1 MRTVRW
7 FIENPVSVNL
17 LIAFLVI
24 AGLISVYDIR
34 REIFPAF
41 SLDRVL
47 VTVVFPG
54 ASPQEVE
61 EGICIKIEEAIT
73 GLSGIKTITSV
84 ARENLG
90 TVIIE
95 IETDQDIFKIKDD
108 VETRINTINT
118 FPVDAERPII
128 KNLELIFPVLD
139 IAVSGEIDEASLRNL
154 CESIKSELLAF
165 PEISQAE
172 VRGLKDFEI
181 SIEIE
186 DEKLREYDLS
196 FDELAAIIRA
206 SSFDMS
212 GGVIRTDGGD
222 KLLRV
227 KGQKYVRN
235 EFEDIIVRADATGTI
250 IRLHQL
256 AKVKDGFA
264 ETLIE
269 GSMKGR
275 RAALVSISKTE
286 SEDVIKISD
295 RVNSFIREK
304 QKSLPDSIKFE
315 ILNDTSVAVKSRLD
329 LLKRNG
335 LQGLI
340 LVFICLT
347 IFLNLRLSFW
357 VSTGIP
363 ISMLGTMLLLN
374 QFDQSLNMMS
384 MFGLIMALGML
395 VDDAIVV
402 SESIY
407 TELEHNPQAGS
418 HEAARNGTMKVFWPV
433 LAAVST
439 TIVAFLP
446 LGFMTGVMGKFVRI
460 LPITVISCLLVSL
473 IEALIGLPTHL
484 AHYLKPEKKSQRN
497 SFRQRIE
504 GLIES
509 FTNKYEKLLRIAC
522 EFRYI
527 TLGIAIFILFFAVGM
542 IRAGWVSFVIFPRTD
557 SENVMAKFEFPEGN
571 PFEMSLAAV
580 EKLDNSLTRAE
591 AKLKKKYNLNEPLIR
606 KSYSVAGQ
614 HPGPEGS
621 TGSNLGQ
628 ISVELT
634 SAEERTVSSAEI
646 LNSWRDETPPLP
658 GVKSLIFSQ
667 RESGP
672 GGKPIEVQL
681 RGKDFSILK
690 EAADELKAHLR
701 TYPGV
706 FDIDD
711 DFKSG
716 ITEIELDL
724 KPSARNL
731 GISLLDLARQVR
743 FAFYG
748 NEVVRLQRGI
758 FDVKVFLRFPY
769 DKRKNIG
776 TFENMVIRAANSE
789 LVPLKDVAEVS
800 FKAGTSTIT
809 RWGGFRVI
817 NVFADLDEKKANAQ
831 RITSHLADSGFL
843 GNLENKYGIRY
854 AFEGQKRETNES
866 VAGLVRGFLLS
877 FIGIFIILAT
887 IFKSYLQPLI
897 IMMAIPFGIIGA
909 IFGHLFMGYSLT
921 MLSLF
926 GLVALSG
933 IVVNNSLLLIDFI
946 NSAREAGETPIEAA
960 ISSGRQRLRPIV
972 LTSLTTVFGI
982 SSIMLERSF
991 QAVFL
996 IPMALSISWGLVF
1009 STCISLLLIPA
1020 LYLILND
1027 IINLFNQTFG
1037 SEKPTRFGETNND
1050 S

>member
-1 MRTVRW
+1 MRTVKW
-7 FIENPVSVNL
+7 FINNPVSVNL

-24 AGLISVYDIR
+24 AGLISLFEIR

-61 EGICIKIEEAIT
+61 EGICIKVEEAIT
-73 GLSGIKTITSV
+73 GLSGIKTVTSI
-84 ARENLG
+84 ARENIG
-90 TVIIE
+90 TVIVE
-95 IETDQDIFKIKDD
+95 IETDQDILKIKDD

-118 FPVDAERPII
+118 FPVDSERPII
-128 KNLELIFPVLD
+128 KNLELIFPVLN
-139 IAVSGEIDEASLRNL
+139 IAVSGDVDQVTLRNL
-154 CESIKSELLAF
+154 CENIKSELLAY

-172 VRGLKDFEI
+172 VRGLKDFEV

-186 DEKLREYDLS
+186 DEKMREYDLS

-212 GGVIRTDGGD
+212 GGVIRTTGGD

-227 KGQKYVRN
+227 KGQKYIRE
-235 EFEDIIVRADATGTI
+235 EFEDIVVRADANGAI

-256 AKVKDGFA
+256 AKVRDGFA

-269 GSMKGR
+269 GKMKGK
-275 RAALVSISKTE
+275 RAALVSVSKTE

-295 RVNSFIREK
+295 RVAKFLKNKRDT
-304 QKSLPDSIKFE
+304 LPDSISFE

-347 IFLNLRLSFW
+347 IFLNVRLSFW

-363 ISMLGTMLLLN
+363 ISMLGTILLLR

-407 TELEHNPQAGS
+407 TELEHNPGAGTF
-418 HEAARNGTMKVFWPV
+418 EAAENGTMKVFWPV
-433 LAAVST
+433 LAAVTT

-446 LGFMTGVMGKFVRI
+446 LGFMTGVMGKFVKI

-484 AHYLKPEKKSQRN
+484 AHYLKPEEKSNRN
-497 SFRQRIE
+497 RFRQAIE
-504 GLIES
+504 GLIEA
-509 FTNKYEKLLRIAC
+509 FTNQYEKLLRLAC
-522 EFRYI
+522 NFRYI
-527 TLGIAIFILFFAVGM
+527 TLGLAVFILCFALGLV
-542 IRAGWVSFVIFPRTD
+542 RAGFVSFVIFPRTD
-557 SENVMAKFEFPEGN
+557 SEEVMAKFEFPEGN
-571 PFEMSLAAV
+571 PFEISIASV
-580 EKLDNSLTRAE
+580 EQLSESLTRTE
-591 AKLKKKYNLNEPLIR
+591 ARLKKKYNLTEPLI
-606 KSYSVAGQ
+606 KKAYSVAGQ
-614 HPGPEGS
+614 HPGPDGS

-634 SAEERTVSSAEI
+634 SAEERSVSSAEI
-646 LNSWRDETPPLP
+646 LNAWREETSPLP

-672 GGKPIEVQL
+672 GGKPIEIQL
-681 RGKDFSILK
+681 RGDDFSVLK
-690 EAADELKAHLR
+690 TAADELKAHLR

-711 DFKSG
+711 DFKDG
-716 ITEIELDL
+716 ITEIEIDL

-731 GISLLDLARQVR
+731 GISLSDLARQVR

-748 NEVVRLQRGI
+748 NEVLRLQRGI

-769 DKRKNIG
+769 EKRKFIG
-776 TFENMVIRAANSE
+776 TFENMVIRTNSGQ
-789 LVPLKDVAEVS
+789 LVPIKDVADITFS
-800 FKAGTSTIT
+800 AGTSTIK
-809 RWGGFRVI
+809 RWGGFRI
-817 NVFADLDEKKANAQ
+817 ISVFADLDEKKANAQ
-831 RITSHLADSGFL
+831 RITSHLSESGFL
-843 GNLENKYGIRY
+843 KKLENKYGIRH

-887 IFKSYLQPLI
+887 IFKSYLQPMI

-909 IFGHLFMGYSLT
+909 IFGHLLMGYSLT

-933 IVVNNSLLLIDFI
+933 IVVNNSLLMIDAI
-946 NSAREAGETPIEAA
+946 NIEIASGKNPFEAA
-960 ISSGRQRLRPIV
+960 VKSGRQRLRPIV

-982 SSIMLERSF
+982 STIMLERSF

-996 IPMALSISWGLVF
+996 IPMAVSISWGLVF
-1009 STCISLLLIPA
+1009 STCISLLLIPS
-1020 LYLILND
+1020 LYLILQD
-1027 IINLFNQTFG
+1027 LMSLISGTESSL
-1037 SEKPTRFGETNND
+1037 KD
-1050 S
+1050 SAES

>member
-1 MRTVRW
+1 MRTVKW

-41 SLDRVL
+41 SLDRIL

-61 EGICIKIEEAIT
+61 EGICIKIEEAIN
-73 GLSGIKTITSV
+73 GLSGIKTVTSV

-90 TVIIE
+90 TVIVE

-118 FPVDAERPII
+118 FPTDAERPII

-139 IAVSGEIDEASLRNL
+139 IAVSGEVDEATLRNL
-154 CESIKSELLAF
+154 CENIKSELLTF

-186 DEKLREYDLS
+186 DEKLREYNLS

-227 KGQKYVRN
+227 KGQKYVRE
-235 EFEDIIVRADATGTI
+235 EFEDIIVRADSTGTI

-256 AKVKDGFA
+256 AKVIDGFA

-269 GSMKGR
+269 GSMNGR

-295 RVNSFIREK
+295 RVNKFISEK
-304 QKSLPDSIKFE
+304 QRSLPDSIKFE

-374 QFDQSLNMMS
+374 KFDQSLNMMS

-407 TELEHNPQAGS
+407 SELEHNPQAGS
-418 HEAARNGTMKVFWPV
+418 HEAARTGTMKVFWPV

-439 TIVAFLP
+439 TIVAFMP

-484 AHYLKPEKKSQRN
+484 AHYLHPEEKSQRN
-497 SFRQRIE
+497 KFRQGVE
-504 GLIES
+504 SLIQG
-509 FTNKYEKLLRIAC
+509 FTNQYEKLLRLAC

-527 TLGIAIFILFFAVGM
+527 TLGLAIFILFFAVGM

-571 PFEMSLAAV
+571 PFEISLSTI
-580 EKLDNSLTRAE
+580 ETLGNSLSRAE
-591 AKLKKKYNLNEPLIR
+591 EKLKKKYNLSEPLIK

-628 ISVELT
+628 ISVELS

-646 LNSWRDETPPLP
+646 LNTWREETPPLP
-658 GVKSLIFSQ
+658 GVKSLIFAQ

-672 GGKPIEVQL
+672 GGKPIEIQL
-681 RGKDFSILK
+681 RGDDFSVLK

-701 TYPGV
+701 TFPGV

-711 DFKSG
+711 DYKSG

-743 FAFYG
+743 HGFYG

-769 DKRKNIG
+769 ERRKNIG
-776 TFENMVIRAANSE
+776 TFENMVIRAGNSE
-789 LVPLKDVAEVS
+789 LVPLKDVANVS

-843 GNLENKYGIRY
+843 SKLENKHGIRY
-854 AFEGQKRETNES
+854 AFEGQKRETSES
-866 VAGLVRGFLLS
+866 VAGLVRGFILS

-946 NSAREAGETPIEAA
+946 NSAVDSGKTPIEAA

-1027 IINLFNQTFG
+1027 LVVML
-1037 SEKPTRFGETNND
+1037 EKNFMFKTTPD
-1050 S
+1050 SAKK

>member
-1 MRTVRW
+1 MRTVKW
-7 FIENPVSVNL
+7 FIDNPVSVNL

-24 AGLISVYDIR
+24 AGLLSLYDIR

-54 ASPQEVE
+54 ASPKEVE
-61 EGICIKIEEAIT
+61 EGICIKIEEAVT
-73 GLSGIKTITSV
+73 GLSGIKTVTSV
-84 ARENLG
+84 ARENIG

-95 IETDQDIFKIKDD
+95 IETDQDILKIKDD

-118 FPVDAERPII
+118 FPVDSERPII
-128 KNLELIFPVLD
+128 KNLELIFPVLN
-139 IAVSGEIDEASLRNL
+139 IAVSGDVDEATLRNL
-154 CESIKSELLAF
+154 CESIKSELLSF

-186 DEKLREYDLS
+186 DEKLREYNLS
-196 FDELAAIIRA
+196 FDELAAVIRA

-212 GGVIRTDGGD
+212 GGVIRTAGGD

-227 KGQKYVRN
+227 KGQKYFRS
-235 EFEDIIVRADATGTI
+235 EFEDIVVRADSDGTI
-250 IRLHQL
+250 VRLHQL

-269 GSMKGR
+269 GKMKGR

-295 RVNSFIREK
+295 RVIEYINNK
-304 QKSLPDSIKFE
+304 QKSLPESINFE

-329 LLKRNG
+329 LLVRNG
-335 LQGLI
+335 LQGLL

-363 ISMLGTMLLLN
+363 ISMLGTILLLR

-407 TELEHNPQAGS
+407 TELEHNPQAGT
-418 HEAARNGTMKVFWPV
+418 HAAARNGTMKVFWPV

-484 AHYLKPEKKSQRN
+484 AHYLKPEEKSKRN
-497 SFRQRIE
+497 RLRQGLE
-504 GLIES
+504 SLIET
-509 FTNKYEKLLRIAC
+509 FTNQYEKLLRLAC

-527 TLGIAIFILFFAVGM
+527 TLGLAIFILCFAIGLV
-542 IRAGWVSFVIFPRTD
+542 RAGFVSFVIFPRTD
-557 SENVMAKFEFPEGN
+557 SEEVQAKFEFPEGN
-571 PFEMSLAAV
+571 PFETSLTAV
-580 EKLDNSLTRAE
+580 EILSDSLNRAE
-591 AKLKKKYNLNEPLIR
+591 TKLKKKYNSEEVLI
-606 KSYSVAGQ
+606 KKAYSVAGQ

-634 SAEERTVSSAEI
+634 SSEKRSVSSAEI
-646 LNSWRDETPPLP
+646 LNTWREETPPLP
-658 GVKSLIFSQ
+658 GVKSLIFAQ

-672 GGKPIEVQL
+672 GGKPLEIQL
-681 RGKDFSILK
+681 RGNDFAILK
-690 EAADELKAHLR
+690 AAADELKAHLR

-711 DFKSG
+711 DFKDG

-731 GISLLDLARQVR
+731 GISLADLARQVR
-743 FAFYG
+743 YAFYG

-769 DKRKNIG
+769 DQRKFIG
-776 TFENMVIRAANSE
+776 TFENMVIRTGTSE
-789 LVPLKDVAEVS
+789 LVPIKDVANIS
-800 FKAGTSTIT
+800 FSGGTSTIK
-809 RWGGFRVI
+809 RWGGFRI
-817 NVFADLDEKKANAQ
+817 ISVFADLDEKKANAQ

-843 GNLENKYGIRY
+843 EKLENKYGIRH

-887 IFKSYLQPLI
+887 IFKSYLQPII

-933 IVVNNSLLLIDFI
+933 IVVNNSLLMIDAI
-946 NSAREAGETPIEAA
+946 NLAIESGETPFAAA
-960 ISSGRQRLRPIV
+960 IKSGRQRLRPIV

-1020 LYLILND
+1020 LYLILQD
-1027 IINLFNQTFG
+1027 AVSLFTRTFAPQTNE
-1037 SEKPTRFGETNND
+1037 SEPPAPQK
-1050 S
+1050 